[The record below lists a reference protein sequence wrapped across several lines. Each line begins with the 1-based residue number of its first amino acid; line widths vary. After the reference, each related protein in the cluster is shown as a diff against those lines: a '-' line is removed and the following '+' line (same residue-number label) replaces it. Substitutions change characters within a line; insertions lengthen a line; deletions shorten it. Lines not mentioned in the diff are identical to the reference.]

1 MSVDQKLIPA
11 LREGVEVVK
20 MILFKELKPY
30 LGEKYPNR
38 GADFAGRL
46 SGAVINELFG
56 TPNPAR
62 AFAAFADEHRDVIC
76 DELALLAVRHPK
88 LRIPLTDAL
97 RMQFLCDRQAGI
109 DSATVLSRA
118 DQLGILATEREIPLP
133 ATFMNLVRTLGSR
146 LNLLA

>member
-1 MSVDQKLIPA
+1 MSVEQKLVPA
-11 LREGVEVVK
+11 LREGVAVIK
-20 MILFKELKPY
+20 MVLFKELKPY
-30 LGEKYPNR
+30 LGEKYPDR

-62 AFAAFADEHRDVIC
+62 DFAAFADEHRGIIG
-76 DELALLAVRHPK
+76 DELTLLAVRHPK

-97 RMQFLCDRQAGI
+97 RIQFLCDRQENI
-109 DSATVLSRA
+109 DSITALSRA
-118 DQLGILATEREIPLP
+118 EQLGILITEREIPLP
-133 ATFMNLVRTLGSR
+133 ATFMNMVRSLGNR